1 MAKGKVTDQEI
12 FIMKGM
18 YSDGMTIKEISDE
31 LSRAESTIEKY
42 IDVKEPEPTPEPV
55 AEQEEDNYTNRA
67 DTTMFI
73 KNSAGKNNNGVSIMT
88 DAESSRSDMTRDRRI
103 TSKITKAHRKNI
115 HTISD

>member
-55 AEQEEDNYTNRA
+55 AEQEEDNYTNRL
-67 DTTMFI
+67 I
-73 KNSAGKNNNGVSIMT
+73 LLCL
-88 DAESSRSDMTRDRRI
+88 
-103 TSKITKAHRKNI
+103 SKILLVKI
-115 HTISD
+115 IMVSVL